1 MGEVF
6 ATTGGAR
13 IGWLNASFPFARLTV
28 SGETVELRV
37 FLLGTYVF
45 KSESVRDISRY
56 GWIPF
61 FYSGIQIHHSVSSY
75 PERIIFWCLGNPDKL
90 LERIRMTGFQPTALE
105 SGKPSRVG
113 WAVRW
118 QIALL
123 AVLAWNVFFLLDRE
137 FHFPWKF
144 APGFFGM
151 LAVALTMIA
160 AAAIIRVE
168 AFQSVVLKPGR
179 DAGEIRHW
187 AKFIIFLCGFLL
199 AVSLTVAIIQS
210 FR

>member
-1 MGEVF
+1 MDVVF

-61 FYSGIQIHHSVSSY
+61 LYSGIQIHHSVSSY
-75 PERIIFWCLGNPDKL
+75 PERIIFWCRGNLDKL

-113 WAVRW
+113 WAVR
-118 QIALL
+118 
-123 AVLAWNVFFLLDRE
+123 
-137 FHFPWKF
+137 
-144 APGFFGM
+144 
-151 LAVALTMIA
+151 
-160 AAAIIRVE
+160 
-168 AFQSVVLKPGR
+168 
-179 DAGEIRHW
+179 
-187 AKFIIFLCGFLL
+187 
-199 AVSLTVAIIQS
+199 
-210 FR
+210 